1 MGMAL
6 DQISAEQA
14 ITPFSNMVSQKSVEN
29 PFFGFHLQRSKDK
42 GDTGSL
48 TLGGV
53 DNSKFVGNITFSK
66 LVNKK
71 GFWEI
76 KLDDAS
82 VNGKALDFNGRNAII
97 DTGTTLVIIPLQD
110 AEKIHKQIP
119 GATKINGQFVVPC
132 NTNVNVAF
140 TFAGVSYNINP
151 RDLAF
156 QPTGTNNTCASGISA
171 GNIDG
176 NTTWLVGDVFLKNV
190 YSVFNI
196 KDLLVGF
203 APSKIE

>member
-6 DQISAEQA
+6 DQLSAEKA
-14 ITPFSNMVSQKSVEN
+14 ITPFSNMGFKK

-48 TLGGV
+48 TLGGI
-53 DNSKFVGNITFSK
+53 DHSKFVGSITFSK
-66 LVNKK
+66 L
-71 GFWEI
+71 
-76 KLDDAS
+76 LDDAS
-82 VNGKALDFNGRNAII
+82 VNGKALDFNGKNAII
-97 DTGTTLVIIPLQD
+97 DTGTTLAVMPLQD

-132 NTNVNVAF
+132 NTKVNIAF
-140 TFAGVSYNINP
+140 TFAGISYNIDP

-156 QPTGTNNTCASGISA
+156 QPTGKNNYCASGISA
-171 GNIDG
+171 GNIGG

-196 KDLLVGF
+196 KDLSVGF
-203 APSKIE
+203 APSKITKCDLNN